1 MSYCRKCMVAVV
13 GIYLLLG
20 QILLSQA
27 PLQEHTHPTLS
38 SVITHPTGHVTG
50 APFIPLDGGSIT
62 FRFDD
67 LEADYKSYNLRIIH
81 CSHDWWPSDLHP
93 SEYIDGF
100 YDISIT
106 EIEDSFG
113 TKVNYTHY
121 VVELPSVDM
130 VWTRSGNYCIE
141 VYDPSNPESTLIRRR
156 FVVYENLCEVEG
168 RVSEP
173 IEVSE
178 KRTHQE
184 VLFTLTED
192 NYSLIDPY
200 SNIYALVMQNGRWDN
215 AIGGIPP
222 RFIKGRE
229 LDYSNVGYVF
239 PGGNSY
245 RFVDLKSLSFTARGI
260 AGIKEGD
267 LTFHHLLEPS
277 ERRTY
282 KYHSSRPDINGRFV
296 ISNDR
301 FEEHTG
307 SDYTRAHFNLPMPY
321 KIHGRSV
328 YVFGDIS
335 GGKYLDSH
343 RLMWDEHTSSYKG
356 SILLKQG
363 YYDFLYLVKDDG
375 SDALEPGYT
384 EDLEGNHNATDNLYS
399 IIIYYADFE
408 GYDRVIGFSQW
419 NSAQQ

>member
-1 MSYCRKCMVAVV
+1 MSYCRICVIALFSFWLFTDQTT
-13 GIYLLLG
+13 Y
-20 QILLSQA
+20 SQG
-27 PLQEHTHPTLS
+27 PLNEYTHPTLS
-38 SVITHPTGHVTG
+38 SVVTHPTGNIIGT
-50 APFIPLDGGSIT
+50 PFIPLEGGGIT

-81 CSHDWWPSDLHP
+81 CSFDWWPSDLHP
-93 SEYIDGF
+93 NEYIDGF
-100 YDISIT
+100 YEIPLTD
-106 EIEDSFG
+106 IEDSFG
-113 TKVNYTHY
+113 TKVKYTHY
-121 VVELPSVDM
+121 FVELPSVDM

-141 VYDPSNPESTLIRRR
+141 VFNPSNPNTTLIRRK
-156 FVVYENLCEVEG
+156 FVVYENLCVVEG
-168 RVSEP
+168 KVKEP

-184 VLFTLTED
+184 VLFSVTEE

-200 SNIYALVMQNGRWDN
+200 SNLYALVMQNGRWDN
-215 AIGGIPP
+215 AIGGIQP

-229 LDYSNVGYVF
+229 LDFSNVGYVF

-267 LTFHHLLEPS
+267 YTFHHLLEPS

-282 KYHSSRPDINGRFV
+282 KYHSSNPDINGRYV

-301 FEEHTG
+301 FEENTG
-307 SDYTRAHFNLPMPY
+307 SDYTKAHFELPMPY
-321 KIHGRSV
+321 KIYGRSV

-335 GGKYLDSH
+335 NGKYLESH
-343 RLMWDEHTSSYKG
+343 RLMWDNNTSSYKG

-363 YYDFLYLVKDDG
+363 YYDFLYIVKDDG
-375 SDALEPGYT
+375 SSINEPGYT
-384 EDLEGNHNATDNLYS
+384 ADLEGNHFATDNLYS
-399 IIIYYADFE
+399 IIVYYADFE
-408 GYDRVIGFSQW
+408 GYDRVVGFLQW